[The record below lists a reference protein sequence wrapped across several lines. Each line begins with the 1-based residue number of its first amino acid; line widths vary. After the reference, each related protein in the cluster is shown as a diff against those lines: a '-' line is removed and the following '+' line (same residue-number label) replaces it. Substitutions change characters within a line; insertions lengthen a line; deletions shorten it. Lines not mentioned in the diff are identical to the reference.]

1 MKRDTDNDTSRVALD
16 GFVDRSAGAVVTC
29 AAVARLEANARRQHH
44 DFARA
49 AKMRVDV
56 SSHSR

>member
-1 MKRDTDNDTSRVALD
+1 MKRDTDNVTSRVALD
-16 GFVDRSAGAVVTC
+16 TFVERNARAVVTC

-49 AKMRVDV
+49 AKMRLDV